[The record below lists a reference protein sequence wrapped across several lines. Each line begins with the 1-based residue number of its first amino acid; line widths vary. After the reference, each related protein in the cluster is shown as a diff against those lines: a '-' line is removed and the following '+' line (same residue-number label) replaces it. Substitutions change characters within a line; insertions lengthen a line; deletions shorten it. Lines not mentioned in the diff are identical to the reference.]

1 MNYTR
6 EHQAFT
12 DWMLRNCLSNEL
24 RPTRVNCPQQSRE
37 LDLKIQASEHHVP
50 GFTSSP
56 IEQLGT
62 MIGPSLRSDHFNRML
77 LGC

>member
-12 DWMLRNCLSNEL
+12 DWMLPKLFIG
-24 RPTRVNCPQQSRE
+24 PTRVNCPQQSRE